1 MLATKENYKKVKRY
15 EHLGNGYMCTDILKC
30 LLPQV
35 QIHLNHIV
43 HMFYTFWESESK
55 INPFI
60 ITKSQEIE

>member
-43 HMFYTFWESESK
+43 HMFYTF
-55 INPFI
+55 
-60 ITKSQEIE
+60 